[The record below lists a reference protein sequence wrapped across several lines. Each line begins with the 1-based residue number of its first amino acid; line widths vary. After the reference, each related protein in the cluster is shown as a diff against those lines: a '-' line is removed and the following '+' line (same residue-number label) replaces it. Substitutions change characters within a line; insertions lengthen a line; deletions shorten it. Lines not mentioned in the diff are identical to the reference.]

1 MASLECYAFRKS
13 EERGGVRYETM
24 EEHVEGMLK
33 YLGEIWEYKAF
44 LSKYEKLLGVERD
57 IIDSLIRLAI
67 VLHDFGKATRD
78 FQERCYIGDCEQFP
92 YHYAIS
98 ARLAMRLVEEL
109 KVPRIGELSKLPSY
123 KPPFGAL
130 YVSIVVLP
138 ILLHH
143 YAWVTEESLVQA
155 VEETKKINEVEVSEP
170 CRAFYVRELERL
182 KRLGKASHELAKVVE
197 HALEVLTRGNRV
209 KLASLPFNRIDELV
223 GVYGK
228 ISPLITLVEAS
239 TGIINICDG
248 RVAWRNRVE
257 RSKGLTNSSY

>member
-13 EERGGVRYETM
+13 EERGGARYETM
-24 EEHVEGMLK
+24 EEHVKGMLK

-44 LSKYEKLLGVERD
+44 LSKYEKVLGVERD

-78 FQERCYIGDCEQFP
+78 SQERCYIGDCEQFP

-98 ARLAMRLVEEL
+98 ARLAMQLVEQL
-109 KVPRIGELSKLPSY
+109 KVPTVRELSKLPSY
-123 KPPFGAL
+123 KPSFGAL

-155 VEETKKINEVEVSEP
+155 VKKTKKINEVEVSEP

-182 KRLGKASHELAKVVE
+182 KQLGKASRELAKVVE

-209 KLASLPFNRIDELV
+209 KLASLPFNRVDELV

-257 RSKGLTNSSY
+257 RFRKT

>member
-1 MASLECYAFRKS
+1 MAPLECYAFRKS
-13 EERGGVRYETM
+13 EEGGARYETM
-24 EEHVEGMLK
+24 EEHVGGMLK

-44 LSKYEKLLGVERD
+44 LSKYEKVLGVERD

-67 VLHDFGKATRD
+67 VLHDFGKTIRD
-78 FQERCYIGDCEQFP
+78 FQERCDVGDCEQFP

-98 ARLAMRLVEEL
+98 ARLAMKLVEQL
-109 KVPRIGELSKLPSY
+109 KVPTVRELSKLSY

-143 YAWVTEESLVQA
+143 YAWITEESLVQA
-155 VEETKKINEVEVSEP
+155 VEETKIINEVEIYEP
-170 CRAFYVRELERL
+170 CRAFYIRELERL
-182 KRLGKASHELAKVVE
+182 KRPSKASHELSKVVE

-209 KLASLPFNRIDELV
+209 KLASLPFNSDSVNELV
-223 GVYGK
+223 GVYRK

-257 RSKGLTNSSY
+257 RFRKPSLS